1 MRHGILTTGFAGLVL
16 AALLFIPGGCAESAG
31 GGSAGA
37 TRQDVEKAL
46 HTLERKIDPAKK
58 YDSAAI
64 YLMLEDMLHN
74 NQRIF
79 GAAWAIPQE
88 DPQRADLYY
97 MFVDG
102 GTFVTRSD
110 SGADTGAEHMGW
122 YRIPLRSGSAG
133 WSRPYQ
139 VDDGMGNRLSLITYS
154 LPVMQQNRP
163 TAVIACDYLIK
174 KEAIR

>member
-1 MRHGILTTGFAGLVL
+1 MRRGIAITGLTG
-16 AALLFIPGGCAESAG
+16 ALLAVMLLIPGGCAESAG

-46 HTLERKIDPAKK
+46 HTLERRIEPGKK

-64 YLMLEDMLHN
+64 YLMLEEVLQK

-79 GAAWAIPQE
+79 GAAWAIPQD
-88 DPQRADLYY
+88 DPQKADLHY

-102 GTFVTRSD
+102 GTLVTRSEPA
-110 SGADTGAEHMGW
+110 ADTGAEHMGW

-139 VDDGMGNRLSLITYS
+139 IDDGMGNRLSLITYS
-154 LPVMQQNRP
+154 LPVFDQNRP